1 MYHYRSNTAYGAF
14 QENGTDSFARDW
26 SVAGLKRGDQ
36 VMKRAAG
43 NSRLD
48 FGKSGKAH
56 DVLNDSGVV
65 AGGLLPSAIEMSW
78 ERCLGYGLDN
88 DQRSEF
94 EPLERVLLIEEME
107 NSRHLLTH
115 AQPVMDVLFEQIVDT
130 QNVVVLAN
138 NAGYILHSCGDPEF
152 LTRAEKVA
160 LAPGVEW
167 SEANR
172 GTNAIGTAI
181 AMKAPVI
188 VDGSQHFLTANRFL
202 TCSASPIYDPYGQ
215 LSGILDVSGDHR
227 SSNRHTMALVR
238 MSVQMIE
245 NRMFA
250 STFTEM
256 LTLRFHAR
264 PEFVGTLCEGMAAFA
279 EDGTLLSAN
288 RNACFQ
294 FGQNLEQL
302 RGANFGALF
311 GQPIS
316 RLLDH
321 LLVRPQDS
329 LALTL
334 ASGVRVQ
341 ARADFRPAHLRR
353 HSRLAIQTGSAT
365 PRAGAATDASGQPG
379 SAPGGKGCPME
390 WLQTGDPQIDAV
402 IGKVK
407 KVIGRDIPV
416 LIQGETGTGK
426 ELLAN
431 AIHCA
436 SPRAAKAF
444 VAVNCAAIPEGL
456 IESELF
462 GYEEGAF
469 TGARR
474 KGSLGRILQA
484 DGGTLF
490 LDEIGDMPLSLQARL
505 LRVLQE
511 RVVVPLGGAKSYPV
525 NIAVICATHRRIRD
539 SVSSGQFR
547 EDLYFRLNGLT
558 VMLPPLRARTDI
570 DALVGSLLRELGG
583 TNPPSLDPEVL
594 ELFRRHPWPGNV
606 RQLSNLLR
614 TAVIMAEGEPT
625 IRREHLP
632 DDFIE
637 DVGETSVSMAP
648 PHPVPAPQ
656 SIAAAVAPAPT
667 FVPPAEPAEAA
678 AGRLQDLALQAIRD
692 ALARNGGNISGAAR
706 ELGVSRSTLYRKLQ
720 G

>member
-1 MYHYRSNTAYGAF
+1 MKQADSNG
-14 QENGTDSFARDW
+14 
-26 SVAGLKRGDQ
+26 VLKSG
-36 VMKRAAG
+36 AAG
-43 NSRLD
+43 R
-48 FGKSGKAH
+48 AH
-56 DVLNDSGVV
+56 DVLRNVGAVPT
-65 AGGLLPSAIEMSW
+65 GLLPSVIELSW
-78 ERCLGYGLDN
+78 ERCLGFGLDN
-88 DQRSEF
+88 DRGTDF
-94 EPLERVLLIEEME
+94 DPLERVLLAEQIE

-138 NAGYILHSCGDPEF
+138 NDGYILHSCGDPEF
-152 LTRAEKVA
+152 LTQAEKVA

-172 GTNAIGTAI
+172 GTNAIGTALV
-181 AMKAPVI
+181 MGAPVV
-188 VDGSQHFLTANRFL
+188 VDGGQHFLSANRFL
-202 TCSASPIYDPYGQ
+202 TCSASPIFDPYGQ

-250 STFTEM
+250 STFNEM

-294 FGQNLEQL
+294 FGQDLAQL
-302 RGANFGALF
+302 RGANFSALF

-321 LLVRPQDS
+321 LLVRPQDPM
-329 LALTL
+329 ALTL
-334 ASGVRVQ
+334 SSGVRVQ
-341 ARADFRPAHLRR
+341 ARADFRAAHLRR
-353 HSRLAIQTGSAT
+353 HSRLAIQNEAVANPALVPVAYAAQAPAT
-365 PRAGAATDASGQPG
+365 ARRD
-379 SAPGGKGCPME
+379 CPME
-390 WLQTGDPQIDAV
+390 RLQTGDPQINAV
-402 IGKVK
+402 LVKVK
-407 KVIGRDIPV
+407 KVIGRDIPI

-431 AIHCA
+431 AIHCVG
-436 SPRAAKAF
+436 PRAAKPF

-462 GYEEGAF
+462 GYEDGAF

-474 KGSLGRILQA
+474 KGSVGRILQA

-511 RVVVPLGGAKSYPV
+511 RVVMPLGSAKSYPV

-539 SVSSGQFR
+539 SVASGQFR

-558 VMLPPLRARTDI
+558 VMLPPLRARTDL
-570 DALVGSLLRELGG
+570 DALIASLLRELGG
-583 TNPPSLDPEVL
+583 CDPPSLDPEVVD
-594 ELFRRHPWPGNV
+594 LFRKHPWPGNL

-614 TAVIMAEGEPT
+614 TAVVMAEGEAT

-632 DDFIE
+632 DDFVEDIE
-637 DVGETSVSMAP
+637 RILITTPMAQLAATTPETAGAVLPESG
-648 PHPVPAPQ
+648 PAPA
-656 SIAAAVAPAPT
+656 S
-667 FVPPAEPAEAA
+667 EAA

-692 ALARNGGNISGAAR
+692 ALARSGGNISGAAR
-706 ELGVSRSTLYRKLQ
+706 ELGVSRSTLYRKLH

>member
-1 MYHYRSNTAYGAF
+1 MKQTNSHGGLEFTAGR
-14 QENGTDSFARDW
+14 ARDL
-26 SVAGLKRGDQ
+26 VRNAGT
-36 VMKRAAG
+36 VP
-43 NSRLD
+43 S
-48 FGKSGKAH
+48 
-56 DVLNDSGVV
+56 
-65 AGGLLPSAIEMSW
+65 GLLPSAIEMSW
-78 ERCLGYGLDN
+78 ARCLDYGLDS
-88 DQRSEF
+88 DQGAQF
-94 EPLERVLLIEEME
+94 DPLERVLLAEQVEK
-107 NSRHLLTH
+107 SRHLLTH
-115 AQPVMDVLFEQIVDT
+115 AQPVMDVLFDQIVDT

-172 GTNAIGTAI
+172 GTNAIGTAL
-181 AMKAPVI
+181 AMGVPVV
-188 VDGSQHFLTANRFL
+188 VDGSQHFLAANRFL
-202 TCSASPIYDPYGQ
+202 TCSASPIFDPHGH
-215 LSGILDVSGDHR
+215 LSGVLDVSGDHR
-227 SSNRHTMALVR
+227 SSNRHTIALVR

-250 STFTEM
+250 AAFNDM

-279 EDGTLLSAN
+279 DDGTLLSAN

-302 RGANFGALF
+302 RGANFSSLF

-329 LALTL
+329 MALTL
-334 ASGVRVQ
+334 SSGVRVQ
-341 ARADFRPAHLRR
+341 ARADFRPSHLRR
-353 HSRLAIQTGSAT
+353 HSRLAIESRPTAT
-365 PRAGAATDASGQPG
+365 QAATSSEAVAQST
-379 SAPGGKGCPME
+379 ATAARRGCPMDR
-390 WLQTGDPQIDAV
+390 LQTGDPQIDAV
-402 IGKVK
+402 VGKVK
-407 KVIGRDIPV
+407 KVIGKDIPI

-431 AIHCA
+431 AIHCVG
-436 SPRAAKAF
+436 PRAAKAF

-462 GYEEGAF
+462 GYEDGAF

-474 KGSLGRILQA
+474 KGSIGRILQA

-511 RVVVPLGGAKSYPV
+511 RVVVPLGSAKSYPV

-539 SVSSGQFR
+539 SVASGLFR

-558 VMLPPLRARTDI
+558 VMLPPLRARTDL

-583 TNPPSLDPEVL
+583 EHPPSLDPEVL
-594 ELFRRHPWPGNV
+594 ELFRRHPWPGNL

-614 TAVIMAEGEPT
+614 TAVVMAEGEST

-632 DDFIE
+632 DDFVEDIE
-637 DVGETSVSMAP
+637 HILVSAPAAEAAPLAQETAGA
-648 PHPVPAPQ
+648 VP
-656 SIAAAVAPAPT
+656 PAPT
-667 FVPPAEPAEAA
+667 LVQQPAQPPDAG
-678 AGRLQDLALQAIRD
+678 AGRLQDVALQAIRD
-692 ALARNGGNISGAAR
+692 ALARSGGNISGAAR
-706 ELGVSRSTLYRKLQ
+706 ELGVSRSTLYRKLN

>member
-1 MYHYRSNTAYGAF
+1 MKQTNSLGGLEFTAGR
-14 QENGTDSFARDW
+14 ARDLVRNVGTVP
-26 SVAGLKRGDQ
+26 S
-36 VMKRAAG
+36 
-43 NSRLD
+43 
-48 FGKSGKAH
+48 
-56 DVLNDSGVV
+56 
-65 AGGLLPSAIEMSW
+65 GLLPSAIEMSW
-78 ERCLGYGLDN
+78 ARCLEYGLDA
-88 DQRSEF
+88 DQGAEF
-94 EPLERVLLIEEME
+94 DPLARVLLAEQME
-107 NSRHLLTH
+107 KSRHLLTH

-152 LTRAEKVA
+152 LTEAEKVA

-172 GTNAIGTAI
+172 GTNAIGTAL
-181 AMKAPVI
+181 AMGVPVV
-188 VDGSQHFLTANRFL
+188 VDGSQHFLAANRFL
-202 TCSASPIYDPYGQ
+202 TCSASPIYDPHGQ
-215 LSGILDVSGDHR
+215 LTGVLDVSGDHR
-227 SSNRHTMALVR
+227 SSNRHTIALVR

-250 STFTEM
+250 ATFNDM

-279 EDGTLLSAN
+279 DDGTLLSAN

-302 RGANFGALF
+302 RGATFSSLF

-329 LALTL
+329 MALTL
-334 ASGVRVQ
+334 SSGVRVQ
-341 ARADFRPAHLRR
+341 ARADFRPSHLRR
-353 HSRLAIQTGSAT
+353 HSRLAIDSQ
-365 PRAGAATDASGQPG
+365 PPPNQAATSSETAAH
-379 SAPGGKGCPME
+379 SAAAPARRGCPME
-390 WLQTGDPQIDAV
+390 RLQTGDPQIDAV
-402 IGKVK
+402 LGKVK
-407 KVIGRDIPV
+407 KVIGRDIPI

-426 ELLAN
+426 ELMAN
-431 AIHCA
+431 AIHCVG
-436 SPRAAKAF
+436 PRAAKAF

-462 GYEEGAF
+462 GYEDGAF

-474 KGSLGRILQA
+474 KGSIGRILQA

-511 RVVVPLGGAKSYPV
+511 RVVVPLGSAKSYPV

-539 SVSSGQFR
+539 SVASGLFR

-558 VMLPPLRARTDI
+558 VMLPPLRARTDL

-583 TNPPSLDPEVL
+583 EHPPSLDPEVL
-594 ELFRRHPWPGNV
+594 ELFRRHPWPGNL

-614 TAVIMAEGEPT
+614 TAVVMAEGEST

-632 DDFIE
+632 DDFVEDIE
-637 DVGETSVSMAP
+637 QILVAAPAAEAIPLAQETTGPVS
-648 PHPVPAPQ
+648 
-656 SIAAAVAPAPT
+656 PAPT
-667 FVPPAEPAEAA
+667 FVQHPAQPPEAG
-678 AGRLQDLALQAIRD
+678 AGRLQDVALQAIRD

-706 ELGVSRSTLYRKLQ
+706 ELGVSRSTLYRKLH

>member
-1 MYHYRSNTAYGAF
+1 MKQPNR
-14 QENGTDSFARDW
+14 NG
-26 SVAGLKRGDQ
+26 G
-36 VMKRAAG
+36 
-43 NSRLD
+43 LD
-48 FGKSGKAH
+48 FGTAGKVH
-56 DVLNDSGVV
+56 DALRNVGAIP
-65 AGGLLPSAIEMSW
+65 AGMLPSAIELSW

-88 DQRSEF
+88 DQDTDF
-94 EPLERVLLIEEME
+94 DPLERVLLAEEIEK
-107 NSRHLLTH
+107 SRHLLTH

-172 GTNAIGTAI
+172 GTNAIGTALVLG
-181 AMKAPVI
+181 APVV
-188 VDGSQHFLTANRFL
+188 VDGSQHFLSVNRFL
-202 TCSASPIYDPYGQ
+202 TCSASPIFDPYGK
-215 LSGILDVSGDHR
+215 LSGVLDVSGDHR

-250 STFTEM
+250 STFNEM

-294 FGQNLEQL
+294 FGQNLGQL
-302 RGANFGALF
+302 RGANFSSLF

-321 LLVRPQDS
+321 LLVRPQDPMV
-329 LALTL
+329 LTL
-334 ASGVRVQ
+334 DSGVRVQ
-341 ARADFRPAHLRR
+341 ARADFRPSHLRR
-353 HSRLAIQTGSAT
+353 HSRLAIESETAARPALAPGDLAAQS
-365 PRAGAATDASGQPG
+365 AATTRRD
-379 SAPGGKGCPME
+379 CPME
-390 WLQTGDPQIDAV
+390 RLQTGDPQINAV
-402 IGKVK
+402 LAKVK
-407 KVIGRDIPV
+407 KVIGRDIPI

-431 AIHCA
+431 AIHCVG
-436 SPRAAKAF
+436 PRAAKPF

-462 GYEEGAF
+462 GYEDGAF

-474 KGSLGRILQA
+474 KGSVGRIFQA

-511 RVVVPLGGAKSYPV
+511 RVVVPLGSAKSYSV

-558 VMLPPLRARTDI
+558 VMLPPLRTRTDI
-570 DALVGSLLRELGG
+570 DALVASLLRELGG
-583 TNPPSLDPEVL
+583 NDPPSLDPEVL
-594 ELFRRHPWPGNV
+594 DLFRKHPWPGNL

-614 TAVIMAEGEPT
+614 TAVVMAEGEAT

-637 DVGETSVSMAP
+637 DVEQGMG
-648 PHPVPAPQ
+648 
-656 SIAAAVAPAPT
+656 IAAADAYPAAAATPSRAVAPAPT
-667 FVPPAEPAEAA
+667 SPLPNPVAQIAET
-678 AGRLQDLALQAIRD
+678 AGAPTGNLDDLTMQAIRD
-692 ALARNGGNISGAAR
+692 ALVRGKGNVSAAAR
-706 ELGVSRSTLYRKLQ
+706 ELGISRSTLYRKLHH
-720 G
+720 

>member
-1 MYHYRSNTAYGAF
+1 MKLTASADGP
-14 QENGTDSFARDW
+14 N
-26 SVAGLKRGDQ
+26 VAGS
-36 VMKRAAG
+36 A
-43 NSRLD
+43 
-48 FGKSGKAH
+48 KAH
-56 DVLNDSGVV
+56 DMLNDSGTVPS
-65 AGGLLPSAIEMSW
+65 GLLPSAIEMSW

-88 DQRSEF
+88 EQRSEF
-94 EPLERVLLIEEME
+94 DPLGRVLLIEEME
-107 NSRHLLTH
+107 KSRHLLTH

-138 NAGYILHSCGDPEF
+138 NAGYILHSCGDPDF

-181 AMKAPVI
+181 AMKAPVV

-215 LSGILDVSGDHR
+215 LSGILDVSGDHL

-302 RGANFGALF
+302 RGANFSTLF

-321 LLVRPQDS
+321 LLVRPQD
-329 LALTL
+329 AMTLTL
-334 ASGVRVQ
+334 SSGVRVQ
-341 ARADFRPAHLRR
+341 ARADFRPVHLRR
-353 HSRLAIQTGSAT
+353 HSRLAIQNEPATSRASAGSEV
-365 PRAGAATDASGQPG
+365 SGQSV
-379 SAPGGKGCPME
+379 SAPARQGCPME

-407 KVIGRDIPV
+407 KVIGRDIPI

-436 SPRAAKAF
+436 SPRATKPF
-444 VAVNCAAIPEGL
+444 IAVNCAAIPEGL

-462 GYEEGAF
+462 GYEDGAF

-525 NIAVICATHRRIRD
+525 NIAVICATHRRIRE

-583 TNPPSLDPEVL
+583 ANPPSLDPEVL

-625 IRREHLP
+625 IRRDHLP

-637 DVGETSVSMAP
+637 DVGPQLVSMTP
-648 PHPVPAPQ
+648 PEPVPAPLTVPV
-656 SIAAAVAPAPT
+656 AVSPAPT
-667 FVPPAEPAEAA
+667 SLASAEPAEAGT
-678 AGRLQDLALQAIRD
+678 GRLQDLALQAIRD
-692 ALARNGGNISGAAR
+692 ALTRNGGNISGAAR

>member
-1 MYHYRSNTAYGAF
+1 
-14 QENGTDSFARDW
+14 
-26 SVAGLKRGDQ
+26 
-36 VMKRAAG
+36 MKRATG
-43 NSRLD
+43 NGGMD
-48 FGKSGKAH
+48 VGTTDKAH
-56 DVLNDSGVV
+56 AVLNNSGVV
-65 AGGLLPSAIEMSW
+65 PNGLLPSAIEMSW

-88 DQRSEF
+88 EQRNEF
-94 EPLERVLLIEEME
+94 DPLERVLLIEEME
-107 NSRHLLTH
+107 KSRHLLAH

-152 LTRAEKVA
+152 LTQAEKVA

-181 AMKAPVI
+181 AVGAPVI
-188 VDGSQHFLTANRFL
+188 VDGSQHFLSANRFL
-202 TCSASPIYDPYGQ
+202 TCSASPIYDPYGH
-215 LSGILDVSGDHR
+215 LTGILDVSGDHR

-279 EDGTLLSAN
+279 EDGSLLSAN

-294 FGQNLEQL
+294 FGQNLKQL
-302 RGANFGALF
+302 RGSNFSALF

-329 LALTL
+329 MALTL

-341 ARADFRPAHLRR
+341 ARADFLPVHLRR
-353 HSRLAIQTGSAT
+353 HSRLAIQSESAT
-365 PRAGAATDASGQPG
+365 PRASATGVSGQLS
-379 SAPGGKGCPME
+379 SASARQGCPME

-407 KVIGRDIPV
+407 KVIGRDIPI

-462 GYEEGAF
+462 GYEDGAF

-539 SVSSGQFR
+539 SVASGQFR

-637 DVGETSVSMAP
+637 DVGETLVSMAP
-648 PHPVPAPQ
+648 PEPTPAPQ
-656 SIAAAVAPAPT
+656 AVPAAVSPAPT
-667 FVPPAEPAEAA
+667 SLPSAEPAAPAEAV

>member
-1 MYHYRSNTAYGAF
+1 MKQA
-14 QENGTDSFARDW
+14 NGNGGLEFGIAGKARDM
-26 SVAGLKRGDQ
+26 VR
-36 VMKRAAG
+36 
-43 NSRLD
+43 NS
-48 FGKSGKAH
+48 GAVPS
-56 DVLNDSGVV
+56 
-65 AGGLLPSAIEMSW
+65 GLLPSAIEMSW
-78 ERCLGYGLDN
+78 ERCIGYGLDN
-88 DQRSEF
+88 DHTSEF
-94 EPLERVLLIEEME
+94 APLERVLLSEQLEK
-107 NSRHLLTH
+107 SRHLLTH

-181 AMKAPVI
+181 AMGAPVV
-188 VDGSQHFLTANRFL
+188 VDGSQHFLSANRFL
-202 TCSASPIYDPYGQ
+202 TCSASPIYDPYGH
-215 LSGILDVSGDHR
+215 LTGILDVSGDHR

-294 FGQNLEQL
+294 FGKNLEQL
-302 RGANFGALF
+302 RGTNFNSLF
-311 GQPIS
+311 GQPIT

-334 ASGVRVQ
+334 NSGVRVQ
-341 ARADFRPAHLRR
+341 VIADFRPAHLRR
-353 HSRLAIQTGSAT
+353 HSRLAIQSQ
-365 PRAGAATDASGQPG
+365 PAAAQAAPANEVSGRTSDPIRH
-379 SAPGGKGCPME
+379 GCPME
-390 WLQTGDPQIDAV
+390 RLQTGDPQINAV
-402 IGKVK
+402 VNKVK
-407 KVIGRDIPV
+407 KVIGKNIPI

-431 AIHCA
+431 AIHCV
-436 SPRAAKAF
+436 SPRAAKPF

-462 GYEEGAF
+462 GYEDGAF
-469 TGARR
+469 TGAKR
-474 KGSLGRILQA
+474 KGSTGRILQA

-511 RVVVPLGGAKSYPV
+511 RIVIPLGSAKSYPV

-570 DALVGSLLRELGG
+570 DALVASLLRELGG
-583 TNPPSLDPEVL
+583 DHPPSIDPEVL
-594 ELFRRHPWPGNV
+594 ELFRRHPWPGNL

-614 TAVIMAEGEPT
+614 TAVVMAEGEPT
-625 IRREHLP
+625 ILREHLP

-637 DVGETSVSMAP
+637 DIEQGLAGITRPASAARPEAELATIAPIPVSMRSAEPPETS
-648 PHPVPAPQ
+648 
-656 SIAAAVAPAPT
+656 
-667 FVPPAEPAEAA
+667 
-678 AGRLQDLALQAIRD
+678 AGRLQDLALLAIRD
-692 ALARNGGNISGAAR
+692 ALARSGGNISGAAR
-706 ELGVSRSTLYRKLQ
+706 ELGVSRSTLYRKLH

>member
-1 MYHYRSNTAYGAF
+1 
-14 QENGTDSFARDW
+14 
-26 SVAGLKRGDQ
+26 
-36 VMKRAAG
+36 
-43 NSRLD
+43 
-48 FGKSGKAH
+48 
-56 DVLNDSGVV
+56 
-65 AGGLLPSAIEMSW
+65 MSW
-78 ERCLGYGLDN
+78 ARCLDYGLDS
-88 DQRSEF
+88 DQGSEF
-94 EPLERVLLIEEME
+94 DPLERVLLTEQIEK
-107 NSRHLLTH
+107 SRHLLTH
-115 AQPVMDVLFEQIVDT
+115 AQPVMDVLFDQIVDT

-138 NAGYILHSCGDPEF
+138 SAGYILHSCGDPEF

-167 SEANR
+167 SESHR
-172 GTNAIGTAI
+172 GTNAIGTAL
-181 AMKAPVI
+181 AMGVPVV
-188 VDGSQHFLTANRFL
+188 VDGGQHFLAANRFL
-202 TCSASPIYDPYGQ
+202 TCSASPIFDPHGH
-215 LSGILDVSGDHR
+215 LSGVLDVSGDHR
-227 SSNRHTMALVR
+227 SSNRHTIALVR

-250 STFTEM
+250 AAFNDV

-279 EDGTLLSAN
+279 DDGTLLSAN

-302 RGANFGALF
+302 RGANFSALF

-329 LALTL
+329 MVLTL
-334 ASGVRVQ
+334 SSGVRVQ
-341 ARADFRPAHLRR
+341 AHADFRPSHLRR
-353 HSRLAIQTGSAT
+353 HSRLAIESQSAT
-365 PRAGAATDASGQPG
+365 TQAATINEATVQ
-379 SAPGGKGCPME
+379 SAATVARRGCPMDR
-390 WLQTGDPQIDAV
+390 LQTGDPQIDAV
-402 IGKVK
+402 VSKVK
-407 KVIGRDIPV
+407 KVIGKDIPI

-431 AIHCA
+431 AIHCVG
-436 SPRAAKAF
+436 PRAAKAF

-462 GYEEGAF
+462 GYEDGAF

-474 KGSLGRILQA
+474 KGSIGRILQA

-511 RVVVPLGGAKSYPV
+511 RVVVPLGSAKSYPV

-539 SVSSGQFR
+539 SVSSGLFR

-558 VMLPPLRARTDI
+558 VMLPPLRARTDL
-570 DALVGSLLRELGG
+570 DALLASLLTELGG
-583 TNPPSLDPEVL
+583 EHPPSIDPEVL
-594 ELFRRHPWPGNV
+594 ELFRRHPWPGNL

-614 TAVIMAEGEPT
+614 TAVVMAEGEST

-632 DDFIE
+632 DDFVEDIE
-637 DVGETSVSMAP
+637 QILVASP
-648 PHPVPAPQ
+648 
-656 SIAAAVAPAPT
+656 AAASAPTAQVTSAGAVPPAPT
-667 FVPPAEPAEAA
+667 LAHPTPPPEAA
-678 AGRLQDLALQAIRD
+678 AGRLQDLALHAIRE
-692 ALARNGGNISGAAR
+692 ALARSGGNISGAAR
-706 ELGVSRSTLYRKLQ
+706 ELGVSRSTLYRKLH

>member
-1 MYHYRSNTAYGAF
+1 MKQANASGGLAFTAA
-14 QENGTDSFARDW
+14 
-26 SVAGLKRGDQ
+26 
-36 VMKRAAG
+36 
-43 NSRLD
+43 
-48 FGKSGKAH
+48 GKAH
-56 DVLNDSGVV
+56 DLVRN
-65 AGGLLPSAIEMSW
+65 AGSVPSGLLPSAIEMSW
-78 ERCLGYGLDN
+78 ARCLSYGLDN
-88 DQRSEF
+88 DQGREF
-94 EPLERVLLIEEME
+94 DPLERVLLAEQME
-107 NSRHLLTH
+107 KSRHLLAH

-181 AMKAPVI
+181 ALGAPVV
-188 VDGSQHFLTANRFL
+188 VDGSQHFLAANRFL
-202 TCSASPIYDPYGQ
+202 TCSASPIFDPYGQ

-250 STFTEM
+250 SVFNEM

-302 RGANFGALF
+302 RGANFNALF

-329 LALTL
+329 MALTL
-334 ASGVRVQ
+334 SSGVRVQ
-341 ARADFRPAHLRR
+341 ARADFRPSHLRR
-353 HSRLAIQTGSAT
+353 HSRLALQSETTAT
-365 PRAGAATDASGQPG
+365 PAV
-379 SAPGGKGCPME
+379 APGELVAQSPATARRNCPME
-390 WLQTGDPQIDAV
+390 RLQTGDPQINAV
-402 IGKVK
+402 LAKVK
-407 KVIGRDIPV
+407 KVIGRDIPI

-431 AIHCA
+431 AIHCVG
-436 SPRAAKAF
+436 PRSAKAF

-462 GYEEGAF
+462 GYEDGAF

-474 KGSLGRILQA
+474 KGSVGRILQA

-511 RVVVPLGGAKSYPV
+511 RVVVPLGSAKSYPV

-539 SVSSGQFR
+539 SVSSGLFR

-558 VMLPPLRARTDI
+558 VMLPPLRARTDL
-570 DALVGSLLRELGG
+570 DALVASLLRELGG
-583 TNPPSLDPEVL
+583 DHPPFLDPEVL
-594 ELFRRHPWPGNV
+594 ELFRQHPWPGNL

-614 TAVIMAEGEPT
+614 TAVVMAEGEST

-632 DDFIE
+632 DDFVEDIE
-637 DVGETSVSMAP
+637 QILVATPATDVS
-648 PHPVPAPQ
+648 PAPQ
-656 SIAAAVAPAPT
+656 QTAGAVTWPSSGIQGKQSEPEPTPVHPAQ
-667 FVPPAEPAEAA
+667 PPEAT

-692 ALARNGGNISGAAR
+692 ALARSGGNISGAAR
-706 ELGVSRSTLYRKLQ
+706 ELGVSRSTLYRKLH